1 MKRIIVLNLLSLMI
15 LSSFAQKTINLS
27 GTWDFQLD
35 RSGSSNASQ
44 KYDDTIKLP
53 GSMLTNG
60 KGDLPSIDTKW
71 TGSLYDS
78 SYYYNPYMEKYRHTG
93 SIKFPF
99 FLTPEHYYVG
109 YAWY

>member
-1 MKRIIVLNLLSLMI
+1 MKRITILSLLSLMI
-15 LSSFAQKTINLS
+15 LTSFAQKPINLS
-27 GTWDFQLD
+27 GTWDFQID
-35 RSGSSNASQ
+35 RNGSYNASQ

-60 KGDLPSIDTKW
+60 KGDLPSIHTKW

-78 SYYYNPYMEKYRHTG
+78 SYYYNPYMEKYRHTR

-99 FLTPEHYYVG
+99 FLTPEH
-109 YAWY
+109 